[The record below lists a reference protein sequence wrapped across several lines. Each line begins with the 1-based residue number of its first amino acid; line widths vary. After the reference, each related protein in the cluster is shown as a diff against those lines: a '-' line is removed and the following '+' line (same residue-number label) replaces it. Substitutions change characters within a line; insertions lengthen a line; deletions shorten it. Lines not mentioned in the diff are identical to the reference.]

1 MFGFPC
7 FYVKNYTHVV
17 SIDLNMCLHDNAS
30 NISNKKCG
38 TISHQYNEYRIVK
51 TIYKTL

>member
-17 SIDLNMCLHDNAS
+17 SINLKMCLHDNVF
-30 NISNKKCG
+30 NISNKNVEQFHMN
-38 TISHQYNEYRIVK
+38 IMSIE
-51 TIYKTL
+51 